1 MNQIPYFM
9 FVLIRI
15 TSFFIFVPF
24 FNNQSFEMIFKMGLA
39 FLMSFLIFPTLSLT
53 TWVIPGNM
61 LGFILAGSQEM
72 LIGILIGLT
81 FLIILFALQLTGTLL
96 GFQMAFSMASA
107 VDPSFEED
115 SNVMSVILVL
125 IGTMIF
131 LNLRGDH
138 YLLFAL
144 QKSFSILAPGSIAV
158 TKNLITELSVL
169 IIKSFEVGFKLAA
182 PAVILLLAI
191 DITLGLIGKTASKM
205 QIFFVGLP
213 LKIAVGL
220 WSLTLIM
227 GFIVSIFGKEVE
239 KLPRYLIHFFRL
251 MKV

>member
-1 MNQIPYFM
+1 
-9 FVLIRI
+9 
-15 TSFFIFVPF
+15 
-24 FNNQSFEMIFKMGLA
+24 
-39 FLMSFLIFPTLSLT
+39 
-53 TWVIPGNM
+53 
-61 LGFILAGSQEM
+61 M
-72 LIGILIGLT
+72 LIGILMGLT
-81 FLIILFALQLTGTLL
+81 FLILLFSLQLTGTLL

-115 SNVMSVILVL
+115 SNVMSVLLVM
-125 IGTMIF
+125 IGTMLF

-138 YLLFAL
+138 YMLYAL
-144 QKSFSILAPGSIAV
+144 QKSFSILVPGSIAV
-158 TKNLITELSVL
+158 TQNLITELSVM
-169 IIKSFEVGFKLAA
+169 IIKAFEVGFKLAA
-182 PAVILLLAI
+182 PAIILLLAI

-227 GFIVSIFGKEVE
+227 GFIVTIFGKEVD